1 MISLK
6 GKYMFKNN
14 FVMAIKANGKI
25 LREFD
30 NITYLPFGSEYSIIL
45 KNLSDKRAK
54 VKITIDGNDVI
65 GSHLILDKKSDIEV
79 KRFIKNGNL
88 ETGNSF
94 KFIEKTEKIE
104 KYRGNKI
111 DDGIISV
118 EVEFEKENCI
128 QPKPY
133 SPYREDPKP
142 WEPTNPWEDRRWRGD
157 VWYSYYTKEFPISD
171 KTMCSDSNTK
181 NYSRGIL
188 RSASANI
195 EGITAPGSINDQ
207 KFISVPDINGD
218 GKKFTLSLQLKGEIK
233 NGETINKV
241 VSVKKLIRC
250 SICGTY
256 VKQIAKFCHECGASV
271 EVV

>member
-1 MISLK
+1 
-6 GKYMFKNN
+6 MFKNN

-30 NITYLPFGSEYSIIL
+30 NITYLPFGTEYSIIL

-54 VKITIDGNDVI
+54 VKITIDGDDVI
-65 GSHLILDKKSDIEV
+65 GSHLIINKKSDIEV
-79 KRFIKNGNL
+79 KRFVRNGNL
-88 ETGNSF
+88 EQGNSF

-118 EVEFEKENCI
+118 EVEFEKENCVE
-128 QPKPY
+128 PKPI
-133 SPYREDPKP
+133 PYWEPSKP
-142 WEPTNPWEDRRWRGD
+142 WKSPSVKPSHPWYYDDNFLEFLNSGTGGTRPTYQN
-157 VWYSYYTKEFPISD
+157 S
-171 KTMCSDSNTK
+171 M
-181 NYSRGIL
+181 NYSSGIL
-188 RSASANI
+188 RSVSNNI

-207 KFISVPDINGD
+207 KFISVPDIIGD
-218 GKKFTLSLQLKGEIK
+218 GKKFTLSLQLRGETK
-233 NGETINKV
+233 NGENIKKE

-256 VKQIAKFCHECGASV
+256 IKQTAKFCHECGSSV
-271 EVV
+271 EII